1 MNTIIFSQNTWKNI
15 VKTCILICLA
25 VVCVHF
31 FPRHTNNFKYFYET
45 GKPWGY
51 ELLTAETD
59 FPIYKSAQQLKQ
71 EQEDVLKDYTPYF
84 TLQPTIGDSQTADI
98 LQLLPASGTDKTT
111 EAYLS
116 NQLTDLYKQGILS
129 SSDYDRLQ
137 KEGYNRITIVNAQ
150 RIATVQPLT
159 ALHTPRT
166 SYSFLIDNAPKQAE
180 TELRALDLNRY
191 LLPNLQYDTL
201 TSNQVR
207 QSLIESVSL
216 TEGMV
221 QAGARIIDRG
231 DIVTEEHYRVLNSLK
246 TVYNEKSNDQKQ
258 SLIAQAGD
266 IALLCIFLSLLIVYL
281 VMFRRNIFDDLRS
294 LLFFSL
300 LIALTV
306 VLSCITL
313 RYTNFSIYLVPFAWV
328 PVMVR
333 VFYDSRTAFLMHVIT
348 ILIVSIVVPAPFDFL
363 VIQLTA
369 GIVAVSS
376 LKDMTQRAQL
386 AQTAAWIL
394 LTHVLSYTAFT
405 LAITGDFGMLNWQVY
420 VCFLVNALLVIFAYG
435 LIYLC
440 EKVFGFVSSIT
451 LVELTNVNSRLLLE
465 FAEKA
470 PGTFQH
476 SLQVSNLATEA
487 ARKVG
492 ANTLLVRTGAL
503 YHDIGKMAQPQ
514 YFTENQAGGVNP
526 LCTMPCEDAAQIII
540 SHVKEGVRIAKKY
553 NLPAMITR
561 FIETHHGTGK
571 ARYFYNTY
579 VNAHPGEEVDISHFT
594 YPGPRPTSKEGGI
607 LMMAD
612 AVEARSRS
620 LSVYTDESISDMVE
634 QMINCQIADG
644 QLKDTP
650 LSFKD
655 VEDIKAVFKEK
666 LTNIYHHRITYP
678 ELNQNNK

>member
-1 MNTIIFSQNTWKNI
+1 M
-15 VKTCILICLA
+15 
-25 VVCVHF
+25 
-31 FPRHTNNFKYFYET
+31 
-45 GKPWGY
+45 
-51 ELLTAETD
+51 LTAEKD
-59 FPIYKSAQQLKQ
+59 FPIYKSEKQLAQ
-71 EQEDVLKDYTPYF
+71 ERAEVLRQYTPYF
-84 TLQPTIGDSQTADI
+84 NISTAIGETQTAQI
-98 LQLLPASGTDKTT
+98 LNAQQANGSDKKTADYLARQLKT
-111 EAYLS
+111 
-116 NQLTDLYKQGILS
+116 LYQQGIFS
-129 SSDYDRLQ
+129 SADYERLQ
-137 KEGYNRITIVNAQ
+137 KEGHKRVTVVNQQ
-150 RIATVQPLT
+150 RVATTLPLS
-159 ALHTPRT
+159 AFHTPRT
-166 SYSFLIDNAPKQAE
+166 AYSVLIDNAQE
-180 TELRALDLNRY
+180 QGIISNLQGLELNKY
-191 LLPNLQYDTL
+191 LLPNLTYDTL
-201 TSNQVR
+201 TSEQIR
-207 QSLIESVSL
+207 QSLLESVSL

-231 DIVTEEHYRVLNSLK
+231 DIVSEQHYQILNSLK
-246 TVYNEKSNDQKQ
+246 IAGEEQGTGKQ
-258 SLIAQAGD
+258 SVIAGAGD
-266 IALLCIFLSLLIVYL
+266 IALLCIFLVLLIVYL
-281 VMFRRNIFDDLRS
+281 IMFRRNIFDDLRS

-306 VLSCITL
+306 GLSCITL
-313 RYTNFSIYLVPFAWV
+313 RYTKFSIYLVPFAWV

-333 VFYDSRTAFLMHVIT
+333 VFYDSRTAFVMHIIT

-369 GIVAVSS
+369 GMAAVSS

-394 LTHVLSYTAFT
+394 LTYVLSYTAFT

-420 VCFLVNALLVIFAYG
+420 VCFVVNALLVIFAYG

-440 EKVFGFVSSIT
+440 EKSFGFVSSIT

-487 ARKVG
+487 ARKIG

-503 YHDIGKMAQPQ
+503 YHDIGKMAHPQ
-514 YFTENQAGGVNP
+514 YYTENQTGGENP
-526 LCTMPCEDAAQIII
+526 LCAMPYEEAAQIII
-540 SHVKEGVRIAKKY
+540 SHVTEGTRIAKKH
-553 NLPAMITR
+553 NLPAVIAR

-571 ARYFYNTY
+571 ARYFYNSY
-579 VNAHPGEEVDISHFT
+579 VNAHPNEPVNEALFT

-620 LSVYTDESISDMVE
+620 LSVYTDESISQMVE
-634 QMINCQIADG
+634 QMINAQIADG

-678 ELNQNNK
+678 ELKQPQQA